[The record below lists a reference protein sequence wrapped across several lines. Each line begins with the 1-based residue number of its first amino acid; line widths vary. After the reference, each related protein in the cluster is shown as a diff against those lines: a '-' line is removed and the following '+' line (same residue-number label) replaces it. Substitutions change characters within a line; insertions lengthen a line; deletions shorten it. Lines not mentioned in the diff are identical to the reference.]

1 MIEKLEDFDQYL
13 VFAGFRNVKIDC
25 ADAFFKDIKEK
36 TQDVCVQFFDA
47 KLVAGQEHLRFAA
60 LNSLNA
66 FRNKL
71 NISSSLAMETLLY
84 ASAQNQ
90 ISNAIKLLGIKH
102 NSRQVAVLIMA
113 GSQDKASRT
122 LDIISKSLP
131 GKRDDS
137 VIKLSSKKINGFKK
151 LFRIS
156 NLELDTKTEGKG
168 SEKEALLDLVI
179 EHMALLATER

>member
-1 MIEKLEDFDQYL
+1 
-13 VFAGFRNVKIDC
+13 
-25 ADAFFKDIKEK
+25 
-36 TQDVCVQFFDA
+36 
-47 KLVAGQEHLRFAA
+47 
-60 LNSLNA
+60 
-66 FRNKL
+66 
-71 NISSSLAMETLLY
+71 
-84 ASAQNQ
+84 
-90 ISNAIKLLGIKH
+90 
-102 NSRQVAVLIMA
+102 MA

-156 NLELDTKTEGKG
+156 NLELDTKTEGKD